1 MRQISEK
8 VLVKSKI
15 KKVGKKTLE
24 HCLIKMDTKTTNKI
38 VSSGIFDRK
47 ANTWL
52 HIVKV
57 TDKHFPFQILVT
69 GREGA
74 RPA

>member
-15 KKVGKKTLE
+15 KKVEKKTLE

-38 VSSGIFDRK
+38 VSSGIFDHK
-47 ANTWL
+47 ANT
-52 HIVKV
+52 
-57 TDKHFPFQILVT
+57 
-69 GREGA
+69 
-74 RPA
+74 